1 MIRSVDSHNQR
12 QEAHEAEVAQA
23 QRPRER
29 ELFPN
34 HGSRGLR
41 MDRAEA
47 RAGSRWDVRPEREGR
62 EQSGDRER
70 RDRPERYDRDRH
82 ERPSGD
88 RYERLRSDRH
98 AQPTLYRT
106 RSPSPEIGP
115 QPAAPVR
122 QWDVGKD
129 LSF

>member
-29 ELFPN
+29 ELFPK
-34 HGSRGLR
+34 HGSGGLR

-47 RAGSRWDVRPEREGR
+47 RAGSRWDVRPEREER
-62 EQSGDRER
+62 EQSGGRER
-70 RDRPERYDRDRH
+70 RDRPERSDRYERHGGDRH
-82 ERPSGD
+82 
-88 RYERLRSDRH
+88 ERLRSDRH
-98 AQPTLYRT
+98 ARPTRYRT
-106 RSPSPEIGP
+106 RSPSPDIGP

-122 QWDVGKD
+122 QWDLGKD